1 MKKNGPFIFIIS
13 LSFSFFAEGNIFA
26 LDYTEISS
34 SLANFFDSLY
44 GKNEGTT
51 GFRSLLIPLGGR
63 SESLGSAYTGLSDDI
78 SYIDFN
84 PAASSILNETEIA
97 FFHNS
102 WIADSNMET
111 LAFTTRFN
119 NFGIGAKISCFYVP
133 FTEYDSFGTRVAG
146 NYYSETTASANFSY
160 NFFSGYNFKGL
171 AAGINLKASWRSVP
185 DYTDND
191 SGEIIS
197 GTGLEQSALAFMAD
211 FGILIQFNAA
221 KFFVSDDANL
231 KIGFSLTNF
240 GAAITGFSSDD
251 GISRDDPLPSTAG
264 IGISYNFFRPVT
276 ISLDFRQP
284 INLQNFSEYQMF
296 YAGTGISVK
305 ITKFFS
311 VLGGFQIKGANPRFS
326 LGGEALVS
334 KVKLNANYTLD
345 LTSSLNP
352 LNRFSI
358 SASILLGDKGRAEK
372 REKVKKL
379 YNEGIYFFAQK
390 DYEKAIEIWRKVL
403 KIDRNFDPAKTGIRI
418 ATLYN
423 EMLQNMENLST
434 THN

>member
-1 MKKNGPFIFIIS
+1 MKKKGPFIFIIS
-13 LSFSFFAEGNIFA
+13 LIFSFFAEGNIFA

-44 GKNEGTT
+44 GENEGTT

-191 SGEIIS
+191 TGEIIS
-197 GTGLEQSALAFMAD
+197 GSGLEQSALAFMG
-211 FGILIQFNAA
+211 FWNNAS
-221 KFFVSDDANL
+221 VQC
-231 KIGFSLTNF
+231 G
-240 GAAITGFSSDD
+240 
-251 GISRDDPLPSTAG
+251 
-264 IGISYNFFRPVT
+264 NFFRPVT

-284 INLQNFSEYQMF
+284 VNLQDFSEYQMF

-326 LGGEALVS
+326 LGAEAIVS

-390 DYEKAIEIWRKVL
+390 DYEKAIEIWQEAL

-418 ATLYN
+418 AKLYN

>member
-1 MKKNGPFIFIIS
+1 MKKNGLFIFIIS
-13 LSFSFFAEGNIFA
+13 LIFSFFAKEKVFA

-34 SLANFFDSLY
+34 SLATFFDSLY
-44 GKNEGTT
+44 GENEGTT

-63 SESLGSAYTGLSDDI
+63 SESMGSAYTGVSDDI
-78 SYIDFN
+78 SYIDYN
-84 PAASSILNETEIA
+84 PAASSILSQTEIA

-119 NFGIGAKISCFYVP
+119 NFGVGAKISCFYVP

-171 AAGINLKASWRSVP
+171 AAGINLKAAWRSVP
-185 DYTDND
+185 DYTDNNT
-191 SGEIIS
+191 GEIIS
-197 GTGLEQSALAFMAD
+197 GSGLEQSALAFMAD
-211 FGILIQFNAA
+211 FGIMLQFNAA
-221 KFFVSDDANL
+221 KFFISEDANL
-231 KIGFSLTNF
+231 KIGFSLTNL
-240 GAAITGFSSDD
+240 GAAMTGFSSEN
-251 GISRDDPLPSTAG
+251 GISCDDPLPSTVG
-264 IGISYNFFRPVT
+264 IGISYKFLRPVT

-284 INLQNFSEYQMF
+284 INLQDFSEYQMF
-296 YAGTGISVK
+296 YAGTGISVQ

-326 LGGEALVS
+326 LGGEAIIS
-334 KVKLNANYTLD
+334 QVKLNANYTLD

-352 LNRFSI
+352 LNRFSV
-358 SASILLGDKGRAEK
+358 SAGILLGDKGRAEK

-390 DYEKAIEIWRKVL
+390 DYEKAIEIWKDVL
-403 KIDRNFDPAKTGIRI
+403 KIDKTFDPAKTGIRI

-423 EMLQNMENLST
+423 EMLQNMEKLST

>member
-1 MKKNGPFIFIIS
+1 MKKNGPFIFLIS
-13 LSFSFFAEGNIFA
+13 LIFSFFAEAKTFA

-44 GKNEGTT
+44 GENEGTT

-78 SYIDFN
+78 SYIDYN
-84 PAASSILNETEIA
+84 PAASSILSQTEIA

-119 NFGIGAKISCFYVP
+119 NFGVGTKISCFYVP
-133 FTEYDSFGTRVAG
+133 FTEYDSFGSRITG
-146 NYYSETTASANFSY
+146 NYYSETTGSANFSY

-171 AAGINLKASWRSVP
+171 AVGLNLKASWRSVP
-185 DYTDND
+185 DYADNNT
-191 SGEIIS
+191 GEIIS
-197 GTGLEQSALAFMAD
+197 GSGLEQSALAIMAD
-211 FGILIQFNAA
+211 FGMMIQFNTA
-221 KFFVSDDANL
+221 KFFVSEEANL

-240 GAAITGFSSDD
+240 GTAITGFSGEN
-251 GISRDDPLPSTAG
+251 GISCDDPLPSTVG

-276 ISLDFRQP
+276 ISMDFRQP
-284 INLQNFSEYQMF
+284 VNLQNFSEYQMF

-311 VLGGFQIKGANPRFS
+311 VLGGFQLKGANPRFS
-326 LGGEALVS
+326 LGGEAIVS

-352 LNRFSI
+352 LNRFSV
-358 SASILLGDKGRAEK
+358 SAGILLGDKGRAEK
-372 REKVKKL
+372 HEKVKKL
-379 YNEGIYFFAQK
+379 YNDGIYFFAQK
-390 DYEKAIEIWRKVL
+390 DYEKAIEIWQEAL

-418 ATLYN
+418 ARLYN